1 MIVWVAPYV
10 VLTNHIGDGQDYRS
24 GEPIVLN
31 EDIAKD
37 WERRGWIVATMP
49 KSVTPKKEEKI
60 EGYDGR

>member
-1 MIVWVAPYV
+1 MIVWVASHV
-10 VLTNHIGDGQDYRS
+10 LLTNPIGDGRDYRS

-37 WERRGWIVATMP
+37 WERRGWIVTAAP